1 MNNVKCFVSHLFAF
15 FLDQIPMIKIY
26 QMVASK
32 YPELIYYINLLVDMD
47 VIGGGAWDEDNEFGL
62 GEAGMSTYVAS

>member
-1 MNNVKCFVSHLFAF
+1 
-15 FLDQIPMIKIY
+15 MIKIY